1 MIPDKKGYG
10 FDGCSPKM
18 LMDWA
23 TVENGK
29 IVFPGATSYE
39 ILVLPNFET
48 MTPELLKKIT
58 SLVEQGAKIIG
69 IPPLKSPSLV
79 NYPECDKELKS
90 LAEKLW
96 GTSPVPV
103 EKSEIKFGK
112 CFIYRGGN
120 LASQELYPTYQS
132 TTELLAKL
140 NIAEDFSSDN
150 NTIRFGHRKTDDRD
164 IYFVANRTNDFQKTA
179 CTFRATGEPE
189 IWMSTTGETRKI
201 TNYSVENGLTTIP
214 MEFFPHESFFVTFSG
229 KATKSGTNQK
239 VSNFPVFSE
248 VKIIEGN
255 WDVSFNPKF
264 GGPEN
269 IQFDKLVDWTSH
281 ELRGVQY
288 YSGIATYKKSF
299 EMGELTQKPY
309 YIDLGEVNDIA
320 RVKLNG
326 KNVGVIWCAPWRID
340 ISSALKEGENS
351 LEIEVANRWINRL
364 LGDREEPDANVRT
377 VKFENGLMG
386 GQEFKTGRYTFT
398 TKQSMSDFKFTEP
411 ISSGLLGPVRIM
423 KVDN

>member
-1 MIPDKKGYG
+1 
-10 FDGCSPKM
+10 
-18 LMDWA
+18 MDWA

-39 ILVLPNFET
+39 IMVLPNFET

-58 SLVEQGAKIIG
+58 LLVEQGAIIIG

-79 NYPECDKELKS
+79 NYPNCDKEVEDLTK
-90 LAEKLW
+90 ALW
-96 GTSPVPV
+96 GTLQKPK
-103 EKSEIKFGK
+103 ETSEIKFGEGSV
-112 CFIYRGGN
+112 FWGGY
-120 LASQELYPTYQS
+120 LVSDELYPTYQS

-140 NIAEDFSSDN
+140 NIDEDFKSDN
-150 NTIRFGHRKTDDRD
+150 NTIRFGHRKTDESD
-164 IYFVANRTNDFQKTA
+164 IYFVANRTNDFQKTT

-189 IWMSTTGETRKI
+189 IWIATTGETRKV
-201 TNYSVENGLTTIP
+201 THYNVDNGLTTIP
-214 MEFFPHESFFVTFSG
+214 MEFFPYESFFVTFSG
-229 KATKSGTNQK
+229 KEAKPGTNQK
-239 VSNFPVFSE
+239 ASNFPVFSE
-248 VKIIEGN
+248 VKTIDGV

-281 ELRGVQY
+281 ELRGIQY

-299 EMGELTQKPY
+299 EMGELPKNPY
-309 YIDLGEVNDIA
+309 YIDLGVVNDIA

-326 KNVGVIWCAPWRID
+326 KDVGVIWCAPWRID
-340 ISSALKEGENS
+340 ISDALKQGSNE

-364 LGDREEPDANVRT
+364 LGDRQEPDANVRT

-386 GQEFKTGRYTFT
+386 GQEFTTGRYTFT
-398 TKQSMSDFKFTEP
+398 TKQSMSDFNFTEP
-411 ISSGLLGPVRIM
+411 LSSGLLGPVRIM
-423 KVDN
+423 TSNK